1 MQSQWCEGQHKGKAM
16 KAITIREIPEGYAL
30 DPAEGTT
37 WNVGHVFR
45 WSEVYDCYLEH
56 GIITVR
62 PNDSLAES
70 FERVYDTPMWPEY
83 EIFFLEETV

>member
-1 MQSQWCEGQHKGKAM
+1 M
-16 KAITIREIPEGYAL
+16 KAITAREIPEGYAL
-30 DPAEGTT
+30 D
-37 WNVGHVFR
+37 WNVRLKARLGHVFM
-45 WSEVYDCYLEH
+45 WSEVYDCYLQE

-62 PNDSLAES
+62 PNDSLAEA

>member
-1 MQSQWCEGQHKGKAM
+1 M
-16 KAITIREIPEGYAL
+16 KAITAREIPEGYHLMPRWSSWSAL
-30 DPAEGTT
+30 LDRQIC
-37 WNVGHVFR
+37 WHVGHVFR
-45 WSEVYDCYLEH
+45 WSEVYDCYLKE

-83 EIFFLEETV
+83 EIFFLEETA

>member
-1 MQSQWCEGQHKGKAM
+1 M
-16 KAITIREIPEGYAL
+16 KAITAREIPEGYHL
-30 DPAEGTT
+30 MPRGKTLEWDHSG
-37 WNVGHVFR
+37 WLVGHVFR
-45 WSEVYDCYLEH
+45 WSEVYDCYLKE

-83 EIFFLEETV
+83 EIFFLEETA